1 MEVLPEQIKEKVLV
15 IIPVFNE
22 QGRIGTVVN
31 ELVEMGFSNIL
42 VVDDGSDDLSSP
54 EASLAGARVLRH
66 ILNRGAG
73 AATET
78 GLEYFRRSLDLHAAV
93 TMDGDGQHYADDVVK
108 ILKSHFERE
117 SDLTIGDRFSLGE
130 NEIPFRRKVYNK
142 IADWVTGGMSF
153 RIVKDSQSGFRV
165 WSRNATEK
173 ISIEQDGFEFCSEV
187 VIKAHHLGLSLNNVP
202 IRVKY
207 TEESMSKGQGFFVG
221 IQTFFNLLHHVL
233 FKVK

>member
-1 MEVLPEQIKEKVLV
+1 MEVLPEEIKEKVLM

-22 QGRIGTVVN
+22 QGRIGIVVN
-31 ELVEMGFSNIL
+31 ELIEMGFNNIL
-42 VVDDGSDDLSSP
+42 VVDDGSDDLSSS
-54 EASLAGARVLRH
+54 EASRAGAKVLRH

-78 GLEYFRRSLDLHAAV
+78 GLEYFRSSGLHAAV
-93 TMDGDGQHYADDVVK
+93 TMDGDGQHFAEDVVK
-108 ILKSHFERE
+108 ILKSHFEMK
-117 SDLTIGDRFSLGE
+117 SDLTIGDRFSSRE
-130 NEIPFRRKVYNK
+130 NEIPFRRKVYNT

-153 RIVKDSQSGFRV
+153 RVVKDSQSGFRV
-165 WSRNATEK
+165 WSRNAAEK

-187 VIKAHHLGLSLNNVP
+187 VIKAHHLGLNLNNFP

-207 TEESMSKGQGFFVG
+207 TEESMSKGQGFVVG
-221 IQTFFNLLHHVL
+221 IKTFFNLLHHVL